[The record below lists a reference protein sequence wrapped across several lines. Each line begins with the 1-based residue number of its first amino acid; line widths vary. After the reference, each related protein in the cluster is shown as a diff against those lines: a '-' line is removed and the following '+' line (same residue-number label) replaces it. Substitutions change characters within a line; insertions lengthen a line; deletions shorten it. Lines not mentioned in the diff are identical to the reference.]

1 MKGGMR
7 RGGGMGVGWRE
18 RGGGVRGDKGGR
30 GKGGAGV
37 RGRDMGGGGGGAEV
51 DRGIGGV
58 KGRRVLS
65 PFCRDMTF
73 PVSRFE

>member
-1 MKGGMR
+1 M
-7 RGGGMGVGWRE
+7 GGGRE

-30 GKGGAGV
+30 GRWRGEGKGYGW
-37 RGRDMGGGGGGAEV
+37 GGGGGAEV

-58 KGRRVLS
+58 KGRRFLS
-65 PFCRDMTF
+65 SFCRDMTF